1 MLTSTSDRRPGI
13 ETFGS
18 SPTDSSA
25 GSLMQSCLAEL
36 HALIEKSLALRFT
49 CLSLSDGRPF
59 AFAGTADVKLAP
71 RIAAIAASLLGLS
84 ESFAKETQNGRCA
97 HTTVACENGTTIVV
111 KVPARARGMALSV
124 SADRSEN
131 LAMVLRRT
139 LDTADRIA
147 LLIDS

>member
-1 MLTSTSDRRPGI
+1 MLMSTSGQRP
-13 ETFGS
+13 EPDTVAP
-18 SPTDSSA
+18 SPTD
-25 GSLMQSCLAEL
+25 SLMQSCFIEL
-36 HALIEKSLALRFT
+36 HALMQKSPAIRFA
-49 CLSLSDGRPF
+49 CLSLTDGRPF

-97 HTTVACENGTTIVV
+97 YTTVSCENGTTIVV
-111 KVPARARGMALSV
+111 KVAARARGMVLSV

-139 LDTADRIA
+139 LDTAEQIA
-147 LLIDS
+147 LRIDG